1 MNLTLTLQIFLKR
14 KYDAK
19 NDKPYNITLS
29 KTLNEIFLTK
39 NRFIRNDN
47 IEKKIKKLGK
57 NIKTIDI
64 SVNKGKSLSTYLG
77 QKTIIPIIDT
87 DEVRNIQS
95 FNRPFNHK
103 HPLLETITR

>member
-1 MNLTLTLQIFLKR
+1 MNLTLTLQISLKR

-29 KTLNEIFLTK
+29 KILIEIFLMK
-39 NRFIRNDN
+39 NRLIRNDN
-47 IEKKIKKLGK
+47 IEKRIKKLGK
-57 NIKTIDI
+57 NMKTINI

-87 DEVRNIQS
+87 NEVRNIQS
-95 FNRPFNHK
+95 FNRPFNYK
-103 HPLLETITR
+103 HLLLETITS

>member
-1 MNLTLTLQIFLKR
+1 MNLTLKLQISLKR

-29 KTLNEIFLTK
+29 KILIEIFLMK
-39 NRFIRNDN
+39 NRLIRNDN
-47 IEKKIKKLGK
+47 IEKRIKKLGK
-57 NIKTIDI
+57 NMKTINI

-87 DEVRNIQS
+87 NEVRNIQS

-103 HPLLETITR
+103 HLLLETITR